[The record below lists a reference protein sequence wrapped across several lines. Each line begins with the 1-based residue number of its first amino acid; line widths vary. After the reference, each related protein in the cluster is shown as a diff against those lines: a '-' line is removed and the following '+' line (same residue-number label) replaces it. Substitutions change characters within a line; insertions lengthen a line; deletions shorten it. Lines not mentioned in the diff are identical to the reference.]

1 MSGPLHWPANFATVR
16 APPEIRTLVNML
28 THGLLV
34 AIIAIFIIGW
44 LIRHLVTIVIAGIAI
59 AVLLSITGAHTLTDL
74 VPDPHQVAQQISS
87 LIDQV
92 SGNSIAAG

>member
-1 MSGPLHWPANFATVR
+1 M
-16 APPEIRTLVNML
+16 IML

-44 LIRHLVTIVIAGIAI
+44 LIRHAITIILAGIAI

-74 VPDPHQVAQQISS
+74 VPDPHVVAQQISS
-87 LIDQV
+87 LIDEV
-92 SGNSIAAG
+92 SGNSAPAQ

>member
-1 MSGPLHWPANFATVR
+1 
-16 APPEIRTLVNML
+16 ML

-44 LIRHLVTIVIAGIAI
+44 LIRHAITIILAEIAI

-74 VPDPHQVAQQISS
+74 VPDPHEVAQQISS
-87 LIDQV
+87 LI
-92 SGNSIAAG
+92 NEAAGDSAAAG